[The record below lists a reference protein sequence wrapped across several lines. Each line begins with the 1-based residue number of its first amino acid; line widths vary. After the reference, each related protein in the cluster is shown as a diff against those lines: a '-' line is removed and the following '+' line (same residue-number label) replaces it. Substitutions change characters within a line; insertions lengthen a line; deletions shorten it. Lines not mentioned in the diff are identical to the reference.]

1 MNQYSQYYGNMAG
14 DHEVSEREVVAGLG
28 ALAQETR
35 LAAFRR
41 LLQAGAP
48 GMPQGELARAL
59 CVPPQTLS
67 FHLRLMSQAGI
78 VSARREGTTI
88 RYAVDFASVRRLA
101 RYLMQSCCVASRV
114 RPARGRRS

>member
-1 MNQYSQYYGNMAG
+1 MIEG
-14 DHEVSEREVVAGLG
+14 DEIPAREVVAGLG

-41 LLQAGAP
+41 LLRAGAA

-59 CVPPQTLS
+59 SVPPQTLS

-78 VSARREGTTI
+78 VSAQREGTTI

-101 RYLMQSCCVASRV
+101 RYLTESCCLDSRV